1 MTDDHDPFD
10 VRRLQSRARD
20 VFARA
25 ARMQDL
31 HAQAQAKTLGEAPA
45 CSPDAPQGNGRMP
58 SAAADPQRLLAHNA
72 GQALA
77 DTHRAL
83 QAAARQAH
91 QMALADPVMAKLNA
105 RINGLAM
112 LAPPGEVIDVDMAEL
127 QPGAAGPA
135 NPAEAAVIPAL
146 QLAPPGAG

>member
-10 VRRLQSRARD
+10 LRRLQPRARD

-31 HAQAQAKTLGEAPA
+31 HAQAQAQILGKAPA
-45 CSPDAPQGNGRMP
+45 SPDAPLGASRTPPVG
-58 SAAADPQRLLAHNA
+58 SDPQRLLAHNA
-72 GQALA
+72 GQALV
-77 DTHRAL
+77 DTHQAL
-83 QAAARQAH
+83 QSAARQAH

-105 RINGLAM
+105 RINGLAV
-112 LAPPGEVIDVDMAEL
+112 LAPPGEVIDVDMAEVK
-127 QPGAAGPA
+127 PGAA
-135 NPAEAAVIPAL
+135 EAAAAPAL